1 MEIQTIIGK
10 EFYPKVTP
18 LIAAARNS
26 ICIIS
31 YDWRWYPA
39 DPGNPVQLFTTLLI
53 KKAKLGV
60 DVRAV
65 LNSNNI
71 VYLLKQNGIAAKRKR
86 FSKFLHSKLILIDSD
101 VTIIGSHNLTLSAFQ
116 FNMECSVIL
125 YDKTVNETFK
135 KFFET
140 LWL

>member
-1 MEIQTIIGK
+1 MIQSIIGH
-10 EFYPKVTP
+10 EFADAVFP
-18 LIAAARNS
+18 LIGAAKSS
-26 ICIIS
+26 IDIIA
-31 YDWRWYPA
+31 YDWRWYPK
-39 DPGNPVQLFTTLLI
+39 DPGNLVQLFTTLLI

-101 VTIIGSHNLTLSAFQ
+101 ITIIGSHNLTLSAFQ